1 MHSAGESE
9 PSSAPSLLSPRT
21 ADHTG
26 MSGPVRAKMGSALG
40 GDFSDVAVHTE
51 SARAGELK
59 ALAFTQGSEIHVA
72 PGHWA
77 PDTTRGRKLLGHELG
92 HVLQQRAGKVSATA
106 PLGGAKFNDDATLER
121 EADALGARAALTEGP
136 RHLAATPAVRAT
148 PQPAAAAAG
157 GVVQR
162 LPAPEADPAHD
173 PLLDEYSND
182 TGVPRNAASQH
193 DPGYRAWLTFR
204 GLDRLTVEE
213 LMAAL
218 SDIEARGGLNAL
230 IATSRFAIAF
240 HYTRLVTAMQVVRQ
254 IRGAGANSAT
264 ALATISASGL
274 PADEQAAMS
283 HYVRVPTARRPDQ
296 RIAIAP
302 GGAAALP
309 TADLAHELGYEL
321 DPSSRPAPA
330 PKPKPVPPG
339 SPPPPPP
346 APPPRIPWDG
356 ADGAVGA
363 PAARAAMQA
372 ELFKAHDAYLKYVR
386 PRVVAA
392 LTKPRVPFATP
403 AAPAAGAAPKPTGV
417 VDIANQAR
425 AVLEARYA
433 TSMDAAAP
441 SAGVTAGRAPR
452 TTAPGAQN
460 IFDPTIEADR
470 IALTGKADLAP
481 DMAWWL
487 FGNDRPGAAGA
498 PGTRRFATE
507 ILAAHR
513 YSTQD
518 PGAEKFRWDVAKAY
532 AAASTLVPNN
542 RRHLIDFRMTVS
554 EADPRPIAKGITVQ
568 SSFDPGAKPDRAEL
582 AARWSI
588 LGTATHESLH
598 LRTHP
603 AFEAADQGRDTMK
616 EGFVEMFTIATLN
629 SDILPRARAGSVE
642 PLRRTVEGALSPAK
656 PDATIITNRVTP
668 TQYAAHRAQAERIRD
683 GGTPAGGAAHAGVG
697 EAVVRAA
704 FFQGHVEYIGLART
718 GAQAP
723 GLPAAGAKPGTRIPG
738 GITGLDDLARR
749 SAVPRATIE
758 RDNPGITDTLPATAV
773 LAGCR
778 EHWVVAGETRANI
791 AAQHGVSEADLVR
804 ANPDIAMSAATSGW
818 GALPVGQKLL
828 IPAH

>member
-1 MHSAGESE
+1 MEH
-9 PSSAPSLLSPRT
+9 
-21 ADHTG
+21 
-26 MSGPVRAKMGSALG
+26 ALG
-40 GDFSDVAVHTE
+40 ADFSDVRVEATSE
-51 SARAGELK
+51 RARKLG
-59 ALAFTQGSEIHVA
+59 ALAFTQGNEIHVA

-77 PDTTRGRKLLGHELG
+77 PDTIRGQKLLGHELA
-92 HVLQQRAGKVSATA
+92 HVLQQRAGRVRATA
-106 PLGGAKFNDDATLER
+106 SLGGAKVNDDATLEW
-121 EADALGARAALTEGP
+121 EADAVGARVSHAPAWGASIAGAGRVGTAPPVAAP
-136 RHLAATPAVRAT
+136 S
-148 PQPAAAAAG
+148 G

-182 TGVPRNAASQH
+182 TGVPRNTASQH
-193 DPGYRAWLTFR
+193 DPGYTAWLTFR

-213 LMAAL
+213 LMATL

-230 IATSRFAIAF
+230 IASSRFANAF
-240 HYTRLVTAMQVVRQ
+240 HHTRLVTAMQVVRQ
-254 IRGAGANSAT
+254 SRGAGANSAT

-283 HYVRVPTARRPDQ
+283 HFVRVPISRRPDQ
-296 RIAIAP
+296 RVAIAP
-302 GGAAALP
+302 GSAAALP
-309 TADLAHELGYEL
+309 TADLARELGYEL
-321 DPSSRPAPA
+321 DPSSRPSPA
-330 PKPKPVPPG
+330 PKPKPSPPG

-346 APPPRIPWDG
+346 APPPRVPWDG
-356 ADGAVGA
+356 RDGAVGA

-372 ELFKAHDAYLKYVR
+372 ELFKAYDAYLKYVR
-386 PRVVAA
+386 PTVVATLA
-392 LTKPRVPFATP
+392 RPRVPFATP
-403 AAPAAGAAPKPTGV
+403 AAPVAGAAPKSTGV

-452 TTAPGAQN
+452 TAAPGAQN

-470 IALTGKADLAP
+470 IALTGKPDLAP
-481 DMAWWL
+481 DIAWWL
-487 FGNDRPGAAGA
+487 FENDVPGAAGA
-498 PGTRRFATE
+498 AGTRRFATE
-507 ILAAHR
+507 ILAAHH

-518 PGAEKFRWDVAKAY
+518 PGAEKYRWDVAKAY
-532 AAASTLVPNN
+532 AAASTLAPNN
-542 RRHLIDFRMTVS
+542 RRHLIDYRMTVS
-554 EADPRPIAKGITVQ
+554 EADPRPVAKGITVQ
-568 SSFDPGAKPDRAEL
+568 SSFDPGAKPVQAEL
-582 AARWSI
+582 AVRWGI
-588 LGTATHESLH
+588 FGTATHESLH

-603 AFEAADQGRDTMK
+603 AFEAADQGRGTMK

-629 SDILPRARAGSVE
+629 TDILPRARAGTVE

-656 PDATIITNRVTP
+656 PDPAIITNRVTP

-683 GGTPAGGAAHAGVG
+683 GGTPPAGAAHAGVG
-697 EAVVRAA
+697 EAAVRAA

-723 GLPAAGAKPGTRIPG
+723 GLPAAGAKAKTRIPG
-738 GITGLDDLARR
+738 GIAGLDDLARR
-749 SAVPRATIE
+749 SGVPRATIE
-758 RDNPGITDTLPATAV
+758 RDNSGITDTLPATAV

-804 ANPDIAMSAATSGW
+804 ANPDVALSAATSLW
-818 GALPVGQKLL
+818 SALSVGQKLL